1 MNVNIKVFNLCLLLG
16 WLMVLAGGVVLNVG
30 WGIIAAGALLIALTL
45 VAAYLAGWE
54 QPARPKKSDE
64 SEVA

>member
-1 MNVNIKVFNLCLLLG
+1 
-16 WLMVLAGGVVLNVG
+16 MVLAGGIILNPG
-30 WGIIAAGALLIALTL
+30 WGIVAAGGLLIALTL

-54 QPARPKKSDE
+54 QPPRPKKVDD